1 MLKCSLEI
9 FMGWTLCNYV
19 NPRDRGITSVISSW
33 SDCHHRF
40 LGGGG
45 GEALGT
51 LLCICQSKG
60 KHLLFFKSKKELCAH
75 FCHVFM
81 SVTYIIP
88 NLGHL
93 KC

>member
-19 NPRDRGITSVISSW
+19 NPRDRGIISVISSW

-45 GEALGT
+45 GGSFGNIALY
-51 LLCICQSKG
+51 LSVKG
-60 KHLLFFKSKKELCAH
+60 QTSFVL
-75 FCHVFM
+75 
-81 SVTYIIP
+81 
-88 NLGHL
+88 
-93 KC
+93 